1 MLTYH
6 LAPEDLSQKLWAPDI
21 TVRDALSS
29 FLDECYSNDMF
40 CVDFLNDHAII
51 PICDLCDDQGDAVL
65 THLLNG
71 KCVSASPTPS
81 YKLFARGASSTTC
94 SSHLLCTLLLDAYQ
108 NKTITLPASHHL
120 VISLNLLICRCT
132 SSTAY

>member
-6 LAPEDLSQKLWAPDI
+6 LAPEDLSRKLWAPDI

-51 PICDLCDDQGDAVL
+51 PICDLCDDRGDAVL

-81 YKLFARGASSTTC
+81 CKLFAHGASSTTH

-108 NKTITLPASHHL
+108 NKTIALPASHRL
-120 VISLNLLICRCT
+120 AISLNLSICRCT